1 MKLASTNDNSPA
13 GDRDRQKSPEA
24 SQSWTIS
31 TPVINLSESKEAAAN
46 LVNLLRDARQL
57 QKTSSLLLNNT
68 DESFI
73 MIGKDLTILEFNR
86 AAYRMV
92 YSYYGFHLTKS
103 MSLKALA
110 MAEKQG
116 LWVSIYRNIM
126 KKKSFKTETRYD
138 LPDKK
143 YKIYAHHFK
152 PVHNDQEEMIAMIV
166 TSRDITEMKIA
177 QENLLDQKLNRQKQI
192 TKATIRAQ
200 ENERSHIGKE
210 LHDNINQILTTT
222 RLYIDTALVEEDEK
236 YRQILLTKSLK
247 SVCNAMEEIRKLS
260 KSLVPPS
267 LGDIGLRDAVEDMIT
282 SFNISKNL
290 QIKLKTTNLKESGIK
305 EQIKL
310 TAYRVVQEQ
319 LNNIIK
325 HSKAGN
331 AEVQLSIVKKVLK
344 VTITDDG
351 IGFDPGKK
359 IKGIGFSNIVNR
371 AEVHH
376 GSVRITS
383 SPGEGCSLH
392 ISIPL

>member
-1 MKLASTNDNSPA
+1 
-13 GDRDRQKSPEA
+13 
-24 SQSWTIS
+24 
-31 TPVINLSESKEAAAN
+31 
-46 LVNLLRDARQL
+46 
-57 QKTSSLLLNNT
+57 TSSLLLNNT

-86 AAYRMV
+86 AAARMV

-103 MSLKALA
+103 MSLKVLA
-110 MAEKQG
+110 DTEKQG
-116 LWVSIYRNIM
+116 IWVSICKNIL
-126 KKKSFKTETRYD
+126 KKRSFKTETQYD
-138 LPDKK
+138 LPDGN

-152 PVHNDQEEMIAMIV
+152 PVHNDQDEIIAMIV

-177 QENLLDQKLNRQKQI
+177 QQTLLDQKLNRQKQI

-200 ENERSHIGKE
+200 EKERSHIGKE

-222 RLYIDTALVEEDEK
+222 KLYIDMALVEEENI
-236 YRQILLTKSLK
+236 REMLLTKSLENV
-247 SVCNAMEEIRKLS
+247 SRAIGEIRKLS

-267 LGDIGLRDAVEDMIT
+267 LGDIGLRDAIEELI
-282 SFNISKNL
+282 SGLNISRNL
-290 QIKLKTTNLKESGIK
+290 QIKLKALNLKESGIK

-331 AEVQLSIVKKVLK
+331 AEVKLSIVKKVLK

-359 IKGIGFSNIVNR
+359 TKGIGLSNIVNR

-376 GSVRITS
+376 GNVRIVS
-383 SPGEGCSLH
+383 SPGAGCSLH